1 MNLLKSAQ
9 DLFLSF
15 LGAYGT
21 AFLVAL
27 TVFVLRWVSAHAKN
41 ARLKVIAN
49 LALDAVSSVDKK
61 DLSNEDKKKE
71 AVDLLNHT
79 YNNNKIFGNM
89 TEQEL
94 DMHIEGALSLIR
106 NEQDKIQLPEVI
118 TNTESEK

>member
-41 ARLKVIAN
+41 ARLKVIAS
-49 LALDAVSSVDKK
+49 LALDAVSSVDNKE
-61 DLSNEDKKKE
+61 LENSEKKKE
-71 AVDLLNHT
+71 AVEKLNKT
-79 YNNNKIFGNM
+79 VNNNLSFGTI
-89 TEQEL
+89 TEEEL
-94 DMHIEGALSLIR
+94 DMRVEGALQRLR
-106 NEQDKIQLPEVI
+106 TMQVNNKNESGTK
-118 TNTESEK
+118 